1 MFGFRLKAKSEDAL
15 EEVRG
20 WYGVGTA
27 MGRGGAGERGAD
39 NDAARRD
46 KDHRL
51 PQVGGV
57 EGDHDAARR
66 VATPSE
72 KWENRF

>member
-1 MFGFRLKAKSEDAL
+1 M
-15 EEVRG
+15 
-20 WYGVGTA
+20 VG
-27 MGRGGAGERGAD
+27 GGAGERGAD

-46 KDHRL
+46 KDHRP